1 MDFTLSKPETSFAR
15 LSLSLSPPSRTS
27 KLCSPSEGEEE
38 KGRKKN
44 TKYFRENNLDGGRR
58 RRLKGRT
65 GLPLVEQ
72 ITLRVSSWVVFF
84 LKPDGAFSG
93 NL

>member
-1 MDFTLSKPETSFAR
+1 VKKR
-15 LSLSLSPPSRTS
+15 
-27 KLCSPSEGEEE
+27 KGE
-38 KGRKKN
+38 KKN
-44 TKYFRENNLDGGRR
+44 TKYFRENNLDGERR

-84 LKPDGAFSG
+84 
-93 NL
+93 

>member
-1 MDFTLSKPETSFAR
+1 M
-15 LSLSLSPPSRTS
+15 
-27 KLCSPSEGEEE
+27 

-44 TKYFRENNLDGGRR
+44 TKYFRENNLDGGR
-58 RRLKGRT
+58 LKGRT
-65 GLPLVEQ
+65 GLLLVEQ
-72 ITLRVSSWVVFF
+72 ITLCVSSWVVFF

>member
-38 KGRKKN
+38 KGRKK
-44 TKYFRENNLDGGRR
+44 KYEIFQRKQPGWGEEEEVERENGPAAGGADHAP
-58 RRLKGRT
+58 RLQLGR
-65 GLPLVEQ
+65 V
-72 ITLRVSSWVVFF
+72 F